1 MWVLEARKDAE
12 KVWFPIVWED
22 IKETSNVIDYD
33 IHDEITIDNSSVLN
47 ANNDTTTGIAN
58 VIPWV
63 NAPKLKLSTSVYI
76 DKLEIPTVN
85 QKLYWEWWYISRPD
99 DPSTFIRNIPT
110 QASYWTDELQYYSSP
125 NGILYSWMQIPIGWY
140 YEMNVRYKASSS
152 TYGFTYQWRTPKWW
166 WSSDIVWH
174 TYTTASNTDYKYET
188 ITREFSKWEVFCLF
202 VTMDRYS
209 STPTGDIPDILIE
222 IKKL

>member
-47 ANNDTTTGIAN
+47 ANNDTTTGVAN

-76 DKLEIPTVN
+76 DKLEIPSVN
-85 QKLYWEWWYISRPD
+85 QTLYWEWWTISRPSET
-99 DPSTFIRNIPT
+99 STFIRNMT
-110 QASYWTDELQYYSSP
+110 SQSSYWNLELEYFSSP
-125 NGILYSWMQIPIGWY
+125 NWILYSWMKIPAEWY
-140 YEMNVRYKASSS
+140 YEIYARYKYSSS
-152 TYGFTYQWRTPKWW
+152 TFWWTYEWRTPNWW
-166 WSSDIVWH
+166 WSNDTVWH
-174 TYTTASNTDYKYET
+174 TYTTAWNNQYEYET
-188 ITREFSKWEVFCLF
+188 ITQHFNKWEVFCLF
-202 VTMDRYS
+202 VSMNRSS
-209 STPTGDIPDILIE
+209 STSLWATPDILIE